1 MLTEFGLVSNI
12 FNLVKE
18 FINHQKTD
26 IMKKLAM
33 VLALAFTMGLT
44 ASTVNA
50 STTNDDKKK
59 TEKKEC
65 TAEQKKSCGADKKA
79 CCSKDKKA
87 ETPAAPEKDK
97 K

>member
-1 MLTEFGLVSNI
+1 
-12 FNLVKE
+12 
-18 FINHQKTD
+18 
-26 IMKKLAM
+26 MKKLAM
-33 VLALAFTMGLT
+33 VLALAFTMGLA

-50 STTNDDKKK
+50 ATTKDDTKK

-65 TAEQKKSCGADKKA
+65 TATEKKSCCSDKKA

-87 ETPAAPEKDK
+87 EATPAAPAKDK